1 MQTEGSPLY
10 CAIHFSGDPGEQAR
24 MAKVQG
30 KKASTTPKK
39 GTGAKPVMR
48 AKTAKP
54 ASKKPAARV
63 VAKAKPAA
71 KKPAAK
77 KPANPASKKKA
88 AAPKKAAAKKPASK
102 KPASKKPAPKKAAA
116 KKAVAKKPASAKVAK
131 KAAAKP
137 ASGKAAKAAPKK
149 AAKPAVKAS
158 AKPAAKPPA
167 KTSAKAAPKP
177 AKPAKAEKAADA
189 KQKPTAK
196 IAAKGAAP
204 AVARVAAPA
213 DDKKRRRSRT
223 RVTSNGPATAAWFS
237 QGDRPRSSSFIPA
250 PPRAEAPSLVAA
262 PPASSDRLV
271 GAHELTEF
279 AVRTTPV
286 RIDIESSGGRIYLS
300 INPNETNLR
309 AGEGIEWDFR
319 YLGGADVVI
328 EELVIEFAKPSPFT
342 TTVFRSR
349 RPGAARPHRQ
359 LSGPAQES
367 AAGKHLQYTVRAFNA
382 FKTEMASLPSAL
394 SVVG

>member
-1 MQTEGSPLY
+1 
-10 CAIHFSGDPGEQAR
+10 

-39 GTGAKPVMR
+39 GTGAKPVNR
-48 AKTAKP
+48 TKTAKP
-54 ASKKPAARV
+54 ASKKPAARAA
-63 VAKAKPAA
+63 AKAKPVA
-71 KKPAAK
+71 KKPAPKKTAA
-77 KPANPASKKKA
+77 KPAPKKA
-88 AAPKKAAAKKPASK
+88 TAKKAAAKKVAVK
-102 KPASKKPAPKKAAA
+102 KPAAA
-116 KKAVAKKPASAKVAK
+116 KSAK

-137 ASGKAAKAAPKK
+137 PSGKAAKAAPKK
-149 AAKPAVKAS
+149 V
-158 AKPAAKPPA
+158 AKPAAKASAKSVA
-167 KTSAKAAPKP
+167 KTSAKTAPKTTP
-177 AKPAKAEKAADA
+177 KAAKPAKAEKAADA
-189 KQKPTAK
+189 KQKPSAK
-196 IAAKGAAP
+196 TVVKAGAAP
-204 AVARVAAPA
+204 AVARPAAPA

-319 YLGGADVVI
+319 YLGGANVVI
-328 EELVIEFAKPSPFT
+328 EELIIEFAKPSPFV

-394 SVVG
+394 SVS